1 MNSPRFSVITPV
13 FDPRIGDLAACASS
27 VLGQSFADWEWVI
40 VDDGSSDP
48 DVIGL
53 LADLSSD
60 PRITVSSMSTNSGI
74 VGATNAAI
82 ELASGEFLA
91 FLDHDDELTPDALAV
106 VSSAVDSEPDTDF
119 VYTDEAKI
127 GASGHRYDWFAKPD
141 WSPERLRGQNYC
153 NHLSI
158 VRASLARELG
168 ALREGFDGAQ
178 DHDLVF
184 RVSERAR
191 RIVHIPQVLYLW
203 RATEGSTAA
212 DETAKPHATAAG
224 CRAIRDHLARLGV
237 DADVSASHPGRYRT
251 VRRLRNHPK
260 ASIIIPT
267 RGDTQ
272 RVQGRP
278 TRPRGQCGR
287 EHRRYLDVPGDR
299 IRRRLRRVHACR
311 HTRAPRTSGRGI
323 AGAGAL
329 ERALQLL
336 PKDQSR
342 RREIHWRRA
351 DSSQRRHR
359 GHHSGLDRDPR
370 RASRRTRHRHG
381 RTDVAAC
388 RWPYPVGG
396 TPLRTHTAACRRGS
410 ACRRPGAAC
419 DVHHCRRAKRGH
431 CRMRS
436 AAQGDVLRGGWA
448 CRSSSRVATTTS
460 ISASN
465 CIEAGYR
472 IVWTPHARLHHF
484 ESLTRDPS
492 RIGPGGG
499 GVAPEVGT
507 TARCTIRTPSNSTS
521 GGRRCPS
528 SHRPDTEM
536 TSGSGA
542 HGERDRVVATRSPP
556 AIRAASS
563 TPAHGVLV
571 PRRATGH
578 RDRRRIGARAPD
590 GERARIGFHSDPNG
604 RRRVRRRRDRPAPP
618 RITASVRGRFR

>member
-278 TRPRGQCGR
+278 LDLVANAVESIVATSTYPAIEFVVVYDECTPAGTLERLERAAGVSLVLVPWSEPFNFSRKINLGAARSTGDVLILLNDDTEVITPDWIETLAGLLEEPDIGMVGPMLLLADGR
-287 EHRRYLDVPGDR
+287 IQSAGHHY
-299 IRRRLRRVHACR
+299 
-311 HTRAPRTSGRGI
+311 APTPLHV
-323 AGAGAL
+323 GAGAPADDPGPHAMFTIAG
-329 ERALQLL
+329 ER
-336 PKDQSR
+336 
-342 RREIHWRRA
+342 
-351 DSSQRRHR
+351 
-359 GHHSGLDRDPR
+359 SG
-370 RASRRTRHRHG
+370 
-381 RTDVAAC
+381 V
-388 RWPYPVGG
+388 
-396 TPLRTHTAACRRGS
+396 TAAC
-410 ACRRPGAAC
+410 AAL
-419 DVHHCRRAKRGH
+419 RRATFFEVGGLSEQFAS
-431 CRMRS
+431 CYN
-436 AAQGDVLRGGWA
+436 DVDLGFKL
-448 CRSSSRVATTTS
+448 
-460 ISASN
+460 
-465 CIEAGYR
+465 IEAGYR

-484 ESLTRDPS
+484 ESLTRDPRES
-492 RIGPGGG
+492 AQEAEELHR
-499 GVAPEVGT
+499 
-507 TARCTIRTPSNSTS
+507 RW
-521 GGRRCPS
+521 GRRLGHDS
-528 SHRPDTEM
+528 YAKQLDLWWAEM
-536 TSGSGA
+536 PL
-542 HGERDRVVATRSPP
+542 VPP
-556 AIRAASS
+556 AG
-563 TPAHGVLV
+563 HG
-571 PRRATGH
+571 
-578 RDRRRIGARAPD
+578 DD
-590 GERARIGFHSDPNG
+590 E
-604 RRRVRRRRDRPAPP
+604 
-618 RITASVRGRFR
+618 RFRSAR